1 MAATLSNLKLK
12 RRIANGHLKLSK
24 FLHQRFRMPLP
35 SEQTIALI
43 LGCQRS
49 GTTMLLNVF
58 ERDLRT
64 KSYSENGWLGE
75 CWPRL
80 MPYPKIHEMLSK
92 DRVPLVI
99 AKPLM
104 ESQRTLELLQ
114 EFPNAK
120 VIWAYRGY
128 SSVANSRVKKFGED
142 IQFNLIKL
150 IVDGNE
156 KEWSAERL
164 PDALRELVRSV
175 WQDGMSAYDAAALF
189 WYVRNELFFTQ
200 DLVSNPRVKMT
211 RYEDIATNPREV
223 IAEIYQFLGLPP
235 PPEAALTKVHQDS
248 VGKGKNLD
256 LDPSIVELC
265 NAMERRLLAA
275 HQAQNKV

>member
-1 MAATLSNLKLK
+1 MAATLPSLRLK
-12 RRIANGHLKLSK
+12 RRLANGHLKLSK
-24 FLHQRFRMPLP
+24 FLHQRFRMPTP
-35 SEQTIALI
+35 SEQVIALI

-64 KSYSENGWLGE
+64 KSYSENGWLGDY
-75 CWPRL
+75 WPRM
-80 MPYPKIHEMLSK
+80 MPYPEIHKMLVE

-128 SSVANSRVKKFGED
+128 SGVAKSRVKKFGED
-142 IQFNLIKL
+142 VQFKLIKL
-150 IVDGNE
+150 IVDGDE
-156 KEWSAERL
+156 KEWSSELL
-164 PDALRELVRSV
+164 PDELRKLVRAT

-200 DLVSNPRVKMT
+200 NLGANPRVKMT
-211 RYEDIATNPREV
+211 RYEDIAANPREV
-223 IAEIYQFLGLPP
+223 IADIYDFLGLPP
-235 PPEAALTKVHQDS
+235 PAESALRKVHQNS
-248 VGKGKNLD
+248 ISKGRDLD
-256 LDPSIVELC
+256 LAPSIAELC
-265 NAMERRLLAA
+265 NAMERRLLTA
-275 HQAQNKV
+275 HRAGQ